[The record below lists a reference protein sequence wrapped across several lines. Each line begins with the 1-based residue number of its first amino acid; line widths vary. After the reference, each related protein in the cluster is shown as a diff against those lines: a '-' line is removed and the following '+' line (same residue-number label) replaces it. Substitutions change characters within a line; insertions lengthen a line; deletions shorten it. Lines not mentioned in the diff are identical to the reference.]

1 VKIAREGAVLIVLLL
16 VIVSP
21 LRAQEAT
28 TATSTVAPAATDSA
42 GEVSAATQKPE
53 SDLVKAARD
62 AKAKKQASTKKPITN
77 ADLKKAKSKLIA
89 HEPAPVAT
97 DTTASAVVTDT
108 RGPIAKDDDRYRDR
122 KAAEERVKTLSAK
135 VTELEKDLDRIE
147 QSYYNENDPNERDTV
162 IFKRFGQTKKQLE
175 DARKEL
181 ADARDGLD
189 SVNKKP

>member
-1 VKIAREGAVLIVLLL
+1 MLFLSVTV
-16 VIVSP
+16 P
-21 LRAQEAT
+21 LFAQEAT
-28 TATSTVAPAATDSA
+28 TTASTTAPTATDSA
-42 GEVSAATQKPE
+42 GGIAGATQKPE
-53 SDLVKAARD
+53 SDLVKAAHE

-77 ADLKKAKSKLIA
+77 ADLKKAKSKLIT

-97 DTTASAVVTDT
+97 DTTASAAVTDT
-108 RGPIAKDDDRYRDR
+108 RGPIAKDEEHYRDR

-135 VTELEKDLDRIE
+135 VSELEKDLDRIE

-189 SVNKKP
+189 SVNKRP